1 MRAEAASKTL
11 PEQGFYPVPT
21 HDHKAVVERNWDGE
35 VWTGEVRPAPEG
47 TRLPAYKKH
56 FFFLFR
62 GGNWKYLLLFL
73 LFAGGAFALWESD
86 REAKWVSGAQILM
99 VPLAGVATAIALYA
113 VVWRLIG
120 RKVGLDR
127 ISSGTIRSILKWGLL
142 SAVVGFAFAFA
153 IEIFVPKLFGG
164 NAKDSG
170 WSVLAGPAEE
180 TGKLLI
186 PVALWFK
193 GRFRLPREGYLL
205 VLASASFFGLVEG
218 VEYALNPEHWQPSRP
233 FFELMHP
240 LLTGFVAAVAWQ
252 AAWHRETIISRAAV
266 GAWVLAMVAHSTND
280 VLVLSKDLD
289 GSVARLTSFITVTTV
304 IVMYLLQKHSAR
316 QMVPPDQVGEVS
328 PHWRPAAPKHPEVQT

>member
-1 MRAEAASKTL
+1 MSKGDAVQL
-11 PEQGFYPVPT
+11 PEPGSYPVPT
-21 HDHKAVVERNWDGE
+21 HDHKGIVERSWDGE
-35 VWTGEVRPAPEG
+35 VWTDQVSPAPAG
-47 TRLPAYKKH
+47 ASLPAHKRH

-62 GGNWKYLLLFL
+62 GGNWKYFLAFL

-86 REAKWVSGAQILM
+86 REAAWVSGAQILM
-99 VPLAGVATAIALYA
+99 VPLAGIATAIALYA

-127 ISSGTIRSILKWGLL
+127 ISAETRKSILKWGLF

-164 NAKDSG
+164 DAKDSG

-186 PVALWFK
+186 PVVLWFK
-193 GRFRLPREGYLL
+193 GRFRLPREGYFL

-218 VEYALNPEHWQPSRP
+218 IEYALNPEHWQPSRP

-252 AAWHRETIISRAAV
+252 AAWHRDTIISKAAI
-266 GAWVLAMVAHSTND
+266 GAWILAMAAHSTND

-289 GSVARLTSFITVTTV
+289 GSIAKLTSFITIVTV
-304 IVMYLLQKHSAR
+304 IVMYLLQRHSAR
-316 QMVPPDQVGEVS
+316 QLTPPDQVPGN
-328 PHWRPAAPKHPEVQT
+328 PPRWRPVAPKHPEVQT